1 MIVALH
7 HQHDVLA
14 NHEVRILVLI
24 GVVAHTG
31 HAVREVAEN
40 AAAIFAGDHRKA
52 AGAYGVALLRTKE
65 GVDFRFFRG
74 NNQFTSTGGD
84 TPLQC
89 SRSLSPGGTPCEDPG
104 WPHSGSL
111 FGSYQGRSHNSP
123 QGSGVGRLPASCR

>member
-7 HQHDVLA
+7 HQDDVLA
-14 NHEVRILVLI
+14 NNEVRILVLI

-74 NNQFTSTGGD
+74 NNQFTSTGVI
-84 TPLQC
+84 L
-89 SRSLSPGGTPCEDPG
+89 
-104 WPHSGSL
+104 L
-111 FGSYQGRSHNSP
+111 FNA
-123 QGSGVGRLPASCR
+123 VDL

>member
-52 AGAYGVALLRTKE
+52 AGAYGVTLLRTKE
-65 GVDFRFFRG
+65 GVDLRFLGG
-74 NNQFTSTGGD
+74 NDQFTGA
-84 TPLQC
+84 
-89 SRSLSPGGTPCEDPG
+89 RMI
-104 WPHSGSL
+104 L
-111 FGSYQGRSHNSP
+111 FYNA
-123 QGSGVGRLPASCR
+123 VDL

>member
-52 AGAYGVALLRTKE
+52 AGAYGVTLLRTKE
-65 GVDFRFFRG
+65 GVTSVSLAETISSPVRG
-74 NNQFTSTGGD
+74 
-84 TPLQC
+84 
-89 SRSLSPGGTPCEDPG
+89 
-104 WPHSGSL
+104 
-111 FGSYQGRSHNSP
+111 
-123 QGSGVGRLPASCR
+123 